1 MKFVIDLWYQLT
13 TIINEWNALFID
25 TITIIL
31 ESIIIQ
37 EWTMNSAHFLKSSNV
52 IESEIGHA
60 IFSECIMIMNL
71 AKAWH
76 INELSEYTLK
86 TYKKK

>member
-1 MKFVIDLWYQLT
+1 
-13 TIINEWNALFID
+13 
-25 TITIIL
+25 
-31 ESIIIQ
+31 
-37 EWTMNSAHFLKSSNV
+37 MNSAHFLKSSNV